1 MILNLFDQFSTPTIL
16 GLPLMLLALLMPILL
31 FSPRNTIMTDR
42 PTTIQHWVT
51 KLCIKQLMLPLSPQV
66 HKWAI
71 TLTTLMTLLLML
83 NTLGL
88 LPYTF
93 TPTTQL
99 AMNMALATPL
109 WLMTILLG
117 LRNQPTSSLGHLLPM
132 GTPTPLIPALIIIET
147 ISLLIR
153 PIALGVRLTAN
164 LTAGHLLMQLISSA
178 TFIMISMMPSIAS
191 LTFIMLMLLT
201 LLEMAVAMIQAYVF
215 VLLITLYLQE
225 NT

>member
-1 MILNLFDQFSTPTIL
+1 MMLNLFDQFATPQIL
-16 GLPLMLLALLMPILL
+16 GLPLILIAMLFPTL
-31 FSPRNTIMTDR
+31 FTPKTLR
-42 PTTIQHWVT
+42 TTPNRTTAIQKWFT
-51 KLCIKQLMLPLSPQV
+51 STLTKQLMLPLNKPGHTWSLP
-66 HKWAI
+66 
-71 TLTTLMTLLLML
+71 LLSLFFYLLLI
-83 NTLGL
+83 NILGL

-99 AMNMALATPL
+99 ALNLGLAVPF
-109 WLMTILLG
+109 WLMTILVG
-117 LRNQPTSSLGHLLPM
+117 LRNQPTDALAHLLPT
-132 GTPTPLIPALIIIET
+132 GTPIPLIPALIIIET

-178 TFIMISMMPSIAS
+178 TLALIPMSKTLS
-191 LTFIMLMLLT
+191 LLT
-201 LLEMAVAMIQAYVF
+201 LITLALLSILEMAVALIQAYVF